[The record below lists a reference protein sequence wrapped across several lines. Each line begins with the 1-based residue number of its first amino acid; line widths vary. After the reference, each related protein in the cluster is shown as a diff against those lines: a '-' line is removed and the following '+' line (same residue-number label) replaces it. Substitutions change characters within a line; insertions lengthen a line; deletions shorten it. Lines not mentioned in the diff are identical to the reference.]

1 VKTVRK
7 KPRGR
12 LVIMPNNNP
21 LKFFLGAVVGAVAGI
36 AAGVFFSSK
45 KGKQL
50 ITDGK
55 EKAMDLY
62 DKAAEKAADMK
73 KMGEKEY
80 KDFMKRKK
88 EE

>member
-1 VKTVRK
+1 MKTVRK

-21 LKFFLGAVVGAVAGI
+21 LKFFLGAVVGVVAGI

-45 KGKQL
+45 KGKHL

-62 DKAAEKAADMK
+62 DKAAEKAADMIREDADK
-73 KMGEKEY
+73 QGI
-80 KDFMKRKK
+80 
-88 EE
+88 